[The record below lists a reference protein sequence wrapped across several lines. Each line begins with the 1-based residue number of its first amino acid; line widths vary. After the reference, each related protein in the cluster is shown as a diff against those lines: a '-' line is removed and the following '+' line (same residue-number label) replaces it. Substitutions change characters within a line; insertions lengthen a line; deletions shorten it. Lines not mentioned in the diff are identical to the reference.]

1 VVVLF
6 HFEQFCGVFVVGSW
20 SSACGFLSL
29 SAAPSS
35 LSFALQALLVF
46 SYTFFPSLTETLY
59 DSTRILYLQNKW
71 HKYTLCIFSLSLV
84 CLAGLDLSPTYPLQ
98 PKKVQ
103 NNKRECMS
111 AK

>member
-59 DSTRILYLQNKW
+59 DSTRILCLQNSKDSPNGTNIL
-71 HKYTLCIFSLSLV
+71 YVSLAFRLYV
-84 CLAGLDLSPTYPLQ
+84 LQ
-98 PKKVQ
+98 
-103 NNKRECMS
+103 
-111 AK
+111 AWI